1 MSTPLDPI
9 SVRTPRLVLRPL
21 SEQDRAAF
29 VRAQEI
35 SREFWAPWLPAA
47 DDDSPG
53 ALFDR
58 QLVRTA
64 DGLETGKDLR
74 LSAFLDDGRLA
85 ALLGLNEIVR
95 GAFQNAYAGWRV
107 AADVV
112 RQGIGTEAVAALL
125 DIAFA
130 PPPQGAGLH
139 RVQANVIPGNV
150 ASLRLAEKV
159 GFRREGFAQAYLHI
173 AGEWRDHVMFA
184 KVAEEHV
191 ATYLRT
197 GNH

>member
-1 MSTPLDPI
+1 MSEPLPLI
-9 SVRTPRLVLRPL
+9 TFRTPRLVLRAL

-29 VRAQEI
+29 VRAQAV
-35 SREFWAPWLPAA
+35 SRDFWAPWSPAPEN
-47 DDDSPG
+47 DEPE

-58 QLVRTA
+58 QLARTLR
-64 DGLETGKDLR
+64 GLETGKDLR
-74 LSAFLDDGRLA
+74 LAAFLDDGRLA

-95 GAFQNAYAGWRV
+95 SAFQSAYAGWRV

-125 DIAFA
+125 DVAFA
-130 PPPQGAGLH
+130 PPPQGARLH
-139 RVQANVIPGNV
+139 RVQANVIPENV

-159 GFRREGFAQAYLHI
+159 GFRREGFARAYLHI

-184 KVAEEHV
+184 KVAEEH
-191 ATYLRT
+191 APHT
-197 GNH
+197 